1 MSKRDA
7 GSGIEWYKDNGFL
20 PKALI
25 NYLALLGWSP
35 KDDREILEVEEII
48 ELFDFDHLNKSNSK
62 FDLEKAKWL
71 NSQYIAKLEDSDFLK
86 YAKKFSKETPDQLIL
101 LAKNRINC
109 LSEIPNLLAPVTN
122 PSFPIDENA
131 KSKIKSKPEIKKILE
146 ELTKKFEKIENWTSE
161 DIKITLQNYASSIDQ
176 KMGVLMLPLR
186 VCTTGV
192 GQGTDLMPT
201 LESLGKTETIKR
213 IHDRLDQI
221 FSNNSSH
228 E

>member
-1 MSKRDA
+1 MT
-7 GSGIEWYKDNGFL
+7 E
-20 PKALI
+20 
-25 NYLALLGWSP
+25 
-35 KDDREILEVEEII
+35 
-48 ELFDFDHLNKSNSK
+48 
-62 FDLEKAKWL
+62 
-71 NSQYIAKLEDSDFLK
+71 
-86 YAKKFSKETPDQLIL
+86 
-101 LAKNRINC
+101 
-109 LSEIPNLLAPVTN
+109 
-122 PSFPIDENA
+122 
-131 KSKIKSKPEIKKILE
+131 
-146 ELTKKFEKIENWTSE
+146 KFEKIENWTSE

-213 IHDRLDQI
+213 IHNRLDQI